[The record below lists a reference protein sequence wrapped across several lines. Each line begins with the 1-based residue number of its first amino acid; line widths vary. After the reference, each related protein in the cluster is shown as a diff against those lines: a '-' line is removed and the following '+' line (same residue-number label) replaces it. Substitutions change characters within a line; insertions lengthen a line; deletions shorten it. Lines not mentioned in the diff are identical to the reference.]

1 MAVKAMNFKMDEAE
15 ILDMKNVAS
24 VFHMT
29 VTDVI
34 KEAVREYV
42 DKMKNDPFYRLT
54 ANVEDASAEEIAE
67 ILEEIQGLSDDDLT
81 ISSARRFSV

>member
-1 MAVKAMNFKMDEAE
+1 MAVKAMNFKMDETE

-34 KEAVREYV
+34 REAVREYV

-54 ANVEDASAEEIAE
+54 ANVEDASDEETAE
-67 ILEEIQGLSDDDLT
+67 ILEEIEGLSDDDLT
-81 ISSARRFSV
+81 IASTRRFSV

>member
-42 DKMKNDPFYRLT
+42 DKMKNDPF
-54 ANVEDASAEEIAE
+54 A
-67 ILEEIQGLSDDDLT
+67 GLKGWLQMR
-81 ISSARRFSV
+81 AFAPGRAFG

>member
-54 ANVEDASAEEIAE
+54 ANVEYASAEETAE
-67 ILEEIQGLSDDDLT
+67 ILEEIKGLSDDDLT
-81 ISSARRFSV
+81 ISSTRRFSA

>member
-1 MAVKAMNFKMDEAE
+1 MAVQAMNFKMDEAE

-54 ANVEDASAEEIAE
+54 VNVEDASAEETAE
-67 ILEEIQGLSDDDLT
+67 ILDEIKGLSDDDLT